1 MTKKEIFENQKT
13 ILRKWNMFQLKNTH
27 GKVNLKS
34 MTTRH
39 HVLRLLHVAEK
50 EKSRLRNRTASDLHH
65 LQARQIPSG
74 TKNAPVT
81 NSDVIFELI
90 VITACVSQYSVS

>member
-13 ILRKWNMFQLKNTH
+13 ILRKWNIYVSVKEH
-27 GKVNLKS
+27 SREVNLKS

-50 EKSRLRNRTASDLHH
+50 EK
-65 LQARQIPSG
+65 
-74 TKNAPVT
+74 
-81 NSDVIFELI
+81 
-90 VITACVSQYSVS
+90 